1 MQVNESFIP
10 VPNAL
15 AEALMSSKLSGGQ
28 CRLILWVLRN
38 TLGWNRD
45 STRFTWYR
53 IAKELGMNRST
64 TLRAARELIEFS
76 VLLVKDAKLSMEP
89 EPERWSNAVQG
100 RNGASVHRK
109 RCARAPI
116 FRRPIDM
123 FNVVK
128 KKERNTTK
136 KEKSPVYHAA
146 GAARPIKGKYAQ
158 LSES

>member
-1 MQVNESFIP
+1 MDLNESFMP

-15 AEALMSSKLSGGQ
+15 VKALMRSTLSGGQ

-38 TLGWNRD
+38 TLGWNRE

-53 IAKELGMNRST
+53 IAKDLGMNRST
-64 TLRAARELIEFS
+64 TLRAARQLIEYS
-76 VLLVKDAKLSMEP
+76 VLRIKDGQLSMEP
-89 EPERWSNAVQG
+89 DPALWSKAVHA
-100 RNGASVHRK
+100 RNGASVRRA
-109 RCARAPI
+109 RCVHAPL

-136 KEKSPVYHAA
+136 KDKSPDDHPA
-146 GAARPIKGKYAQ
+146 GAARPINGKYAE
-158 LSES
+158 LSEN